1 MSSLTVQQ
9 PQPTVTT
16 VPSFQITDTSHLA
29 VLRKLC
35 SFLSHHSLV
44 STLPPLPTR
53 YPQFLGSDE
62 AAKQAAALPE
72 FISAGVVLVSQ
83 GVAVMSDVV
92 LQEGKML
99 VSPIPGLR
107 EEKVFQQ
114 LVRNELVE
122 ETGEGRKSPKY
133 QRLEVKEDLEIDLLV
148 VGSMVVDEM
157 GRRIGKKRERVGLE
171 FVLGGQSL
179 KKVVV
184 VTMVHDCQVVEGV
197 PETMFSAQDVAV
209 DIIVTPTK
217 VIRIKNRM
225 PKPDKILW
233 SIVTKNMMENIPLL
247 ESTRK
252 KDKDAGMEVK
262 LAVRSVERVRN
273 REFGE
278 RSRVREVEMGCKVKL
293 QPLPKE
299 LKYSELKNVLR
310 EKVEPG
316 FKVGV
321 LKFGM
326 AIAFFKETNSMIIE
340 KLQDLTIGDEKVEI
354 EVMEFVKKEEKIVAD
369 EDTTIRKKLVMK
381 SKFKF
386 ENIGNAQSD
395 DLKEAL
401 NKRSVHF
408 GFLKIF
414 KNSGVAIVL
423 FQEEATEVIDKLE
436 GLAIGDNAV
445 VVVELELE
453 EKREKK
459 SPKPPKET
467 SQIRSPRLSQKE
479 VKLKEMKSKF
489 KFKNLGNIKVSAL
502 KGILR
507 ESKVDPGFIVVF
519 KKFEIAIVMF
529 KEKSADIIRKLKG
542 LKVAENE
549 VEYEEIELEY
559 KKTTRSRKV
568 SVSDKRARTI
578 DRSSKNTLSQ
588 KSSDQGLSAIFI
600 GSLPRNVTEDEIKE
614 AVGKKDANAA
624 HIELFSRKGFA
635 FAYFDKKPEDLLN
648 KLKDLT
654 VKERVCTVE
663 VKRSPP
669 RSAMSGVV
677 SVEQPTVEGIVENRR
692 MDKKSKDA
700 GRKMRNKKNSSLE
713 DGRNKK
719 NSTSEYDR
727 KNKNVNKKSISSP
740 KEEKQP
746 RTKKSS
752 STEDEETSTKKMST
766 SGAIG
771 IGANVHQMKEES
783 KAANGN
789 KSGKKPRGT

>member
-1 MSSLTVQQ
+1 MSSLTLQQ

-44 STLPPLPTR
+44 TTLPPLPTR

-62 AAKQAAALPE
+62 AAKRAAALPE

-83 GVAVMSDVV
+83 GVTVMSDVV

-122 ETGEGRKSPKY
+122 ETEEGKKSPKY
-133 QRLEVKEDLEIDLLV
+133 QRLEVKEDLKIDLLV
-148 VGSMVVDEM
+148 VGSMVVDKM
-157 GRRIGKKRERVGLE
+157 GRRLGKKRERVGLE

-184 VTMVHDCQVVEGV
+184 VTLVHDCQVVEEV
-197 PETMFSAQDVAV
+197 PETMFSVQDVAV

-252 KDKDAGMEVK
+252 MDRDAGMEVK
-262 LAVRSVERVRN
+262 LAVRSVERIRN

-386 ENIGNAQSD
+386 EKIGNAQSD

-414 KNSGVAIVL
+414 KNSGEAIVL
-423 FQEEATEVIDKLE
+423 FQEEATEVVKKLE

-445 VVVELELE
+445 VVVELELG
-453 EKREKK
+453 EKKEK

-489 KFKNLGNIKVSAL
+489 KFRNLGNIKVSAL

-559 KKTTRSRKV
+559 KKTTRSRNV
-568 SVSDKRARTI
+568 SVSDERARTI
-578 DRSSKNTLSQ
+578 DRSLKNTLSQ

-677 SVEQPTVEGIVENRR
+677 SVEQPTVAGIVENRR

-700 GRKMRNKKNSSLE
+700 GRKMRNKKNSTLE
-713 DGRNKK
+713 DVRNKK
-719 NSTSEYDR
+719 NSASEYDR
-727 KNKNVNKKSISSP
+727 KNKNVNRKSISSSE
-740 KEEKQP
+740 EEKQP

-752 STEDEETSTKKMST
+752 SPEDEKTSTRKMST